1 MMSRASNYSLEAAIR
16 QSSPVDFSRPVEDTL
31 IKGKTII
38 ITGGASGLGA
48 GFFKRWASLGA
59 TVVIGDINVK
69 EGDRLVREV
78 KKETSNPN
86 LHFLHCNVTQWQS
99 QVQFFKDAVK
109 LSPHGGI
116 DTVIANAGIT
126 DPANEIEM
134 PQNLDTPEPP
144 PPNLAVLDVNLTGV
158 VFTTHLALF
167 YLPRN
172 PGSIPASP
180 ENDTSKTQRD
190 RHLVLI
196 SSMAGLWPLPG
207 NTLYSTSKHAVVG
220 LFRTLRSSSFAHGVR
235 VNMLCPYFV
244 DTPLFIT
251 PGRLLLAGG
260 AKGRLEDVIDAGTRF
275 VADTSIVG
283 RAAMIGP
290 RLKVKQDVGAEWK
303 LVEKGD
309 GEGEQKAVWEAYADD
324 FEESELFTRNFI
336 KLLNRVVEI
345 RGWTGWFSDVV
356 AALLHGLGWQ

>member
-1 MMSRASNYSLEAAIR
+1 MSRASPYSLGAAVR
-16 QSSPVDFSRPVEDTL
+16 QSSPVDHSRPVNDSW
-31 IKGKTII
+31 IKGKTVV

-59 TVVIGDINVK
+59 TVVIGDVNVK

-78 KKETSNPN
+78 KKETKNSN
-86 LHFLHCNVTQWQS
+86 LYFFYCNVTNWQS

-109 LSPHGGI
+109 VSPHGGI

-126 DPANEIEM
+126 DPTNSIET
-134 PQNLDTPEPP
+134 PGNLDGPEPP

-172 PGSIPASP
+172 SGSVPASP
-180 ENDTSKTQRD
+180 ESDPSKTPRD

-207 NTLYSTSKHAVVG
+207 NLLYSVSKHAVVG

-260 AKGRLEDVIDAGTRF
+260 VMGCPEDVVEAGTRF
-275 VADTSIVG
+275 VADSRILG

-290 RLKVKQDVGAEWK
+290 RLKVKQDRGAEWN
-303 LVEKGD
+303 LVEEGD
-309 GEGEQKAVWEAYADD
+309 EGGEQKTIWEAYADD
-324 FEESELFTRNFI
+324 FEDSELFTRNFI
-336 KLLNRVVEI
+336 KILNRTVEI
-345 RGWTGWFSDVV
+345 RGWAGWLSDIF
-356 AALLHGLGWQ
+356 ATLKRSLGWQ